1 MSWESIFKNI
11 TNILQLI
18 TLIGPL
24 IDFIEMLF
32 GKIFPGQKKG
42 EVKKAAAVELGRV
55 IVGPGPTND
64 ELSDLID
71 GYVELKNKAGEYA
84 HAGEKDDLGIGMP

>member
-1 MSWESIFKNI
+1 MSWESIF
-11 TNILQLI
+11 TNIENILKLI
-18 TLIGPL
+18 TLMGPL

-42 EVKKAAAVELGRV
+42 EVKKAAVMELGRA
-55 IVGPGPTND
+55 IVGPGLKES